1 MINVDLLPLLTD
13 GTIIPHDVSFRLEDP
28 GGGSECAII
37 SAHKFPLAA
46 VSPVFQAQFF
56 ISGTIDGDTQP
67 IVVNDCSR
75 ASFQKFLEFIYNN
88 NNDMFSPCEDYVN
101 ENAMIRQLFGLL
113 RVADKYIITPLVDI
127 CDNHIRDIPINER
140 NVFNMAYEA
149 AAVSHMDRLSRDV
162 LYKCAVF
169 IQNMANV
176 DRSFVDR
183 VRDDNREIFDR
194 LFNMAISRVHTIKV
208 ENENENVHCS
218 KNFDET
224 DTDLAAAGANV
235 ANALNHHDEYVET
248 TLIKP
253 VVGISKCVANI
264 VTGSLHHNKEIM
276 VEIFSSFRSLKWRG
290 LNRSGGG
297 GEGQPRV
304 EYGRML
310 RPPYHLVSALRVRRG
325 TEKGH
330 SCTDRNTMVFVVL
343 SGQLRVHVHTSEM
356 EVERGDCFY
365 VPPKNSYNIVNVG
378 TATAELVLMQY
389 QYDGPLQEAKL
400 ETK

>member
-1 MINVDLLPLLTD
+1 M
-13 GTIIPHDVSFRLEDP
+13 
-28 GGGSECAII
+28 
-37 SAHKFPLAA
+37 
-46 VSPVFQAQFF
+46 
-56 ISGTIDGDTQP
+56 
-67 IVVNDCSR
+67 R
-75 ASFQKFLEFIYNN
+75 AS
-88 NNDMFSPCEDYVN
+88 
-101 ENAMIRQLFGLL
+101 
-113 RVADKYIITPLVDI
+113 
-127 CDNHIRDIPINER
+127 
-140 NVFNMAYEA
+140 
-149 AAVSHMDRLSRDV
+149 
-162 LYKCAVF
+162 
-169 IQNMANV
+169 
-176 DRSFVDR
+176 
-183 VRDDNREIFDR
+183 
-194 LFNMAISRVHTIKV
+194 
-208 ENENENVHCS
+208 
-218 KNFDET
+218 
-224 DTDLAAAGANV
+224 
-235 ANALNHHDEYVET
+235 
-248 TLIKP
+248 
-253 VVGISKCVANI
+253 
-264 VTGSLHHNKEIM
+264 LH
-276 VEIFSSFRSLKWRG
+276 RSLKWRG